1 MEDFIQWLEE
11 LKESIKTDDSKRI
24 EKAELELKNF
34 YGILLM
40 QNDFFREEIEGLES
54 RLNIEEETL

>member
-1 MEDFIQWLEE
+1 MKSPFTGGNAI
-11 LKESIKTDDSKRI
+11 LKT